1 MKLSSI
7 PLAVALLATGTNA
20 FFGAKEPPKPK
31 PHIIEDF
38 KFSDPFALPEFEKYD
53 TDCEVTRTLPARE
66 FSLADLSS
74 PAPKGL
80 REWSPGLKKLFTGR
94 EYPGSWGGLD
104 RHGND
109 RMILSMEYKDVPM
122 EVRLWVEEQERTDGE
137 GKGLFGIFE
146 KPKPKT
152 EGDGE
157 EKEEDK
163 IEQTVAVPSAK
174 EVDRSLDEQRVLI
187 FAPGAIYHILPL
199 WAVEASACKG
209 KSSHSLGKMV
219 TY

>member
-1 MKLSSI
+1 MKLSTT

-38 KFSDPFALPEFEKYD
+38 KFVDPFGLPDINNYE

-74 PAPKGL
+74 PSPKGL

-109 RMILSMEYKDVPM
+109 RMILSMEYKDVPL
-122 EVRLWVEEQERTDGE
+122 EVRLWIEEQERTSGE

-146 KPKPKT
+146 KLKPKSKT
-152 EGDGE
+152 EGDEE
-157 EKEEDK
+157 EKVEEK
-163 IEQTVAVPSAK
+163 IDDTVAIPSAK
-174 EVDRSLDEQRVLI
+174 EVDRSLDESRVLI

-209 KSSHSLGKMV
+209 MLSLR
-219 TY
+219 